1 MSMSFFVYTFLSS
14 LLWESCIW
22 GFEVGM
28 LSAQREHLY
37 IAPSC
42 VEDSTLPSGLM
53 LALGNKVLIAL
64 NGFKHSAHNPCLQ
77 SIENRL

>member
-1 MSMSFFVYTFLSS
+1 
-14 LLWESCIW
+14 
-22 GFEVGM
+22 M

-53 LALGNKVLIAL
+53 LALGHKVLIAL
-64 NGFKHSAHNPCLQ
+64 NGFKHGSDNPCLQ
-77 SIENRL
+77 SIEDCL